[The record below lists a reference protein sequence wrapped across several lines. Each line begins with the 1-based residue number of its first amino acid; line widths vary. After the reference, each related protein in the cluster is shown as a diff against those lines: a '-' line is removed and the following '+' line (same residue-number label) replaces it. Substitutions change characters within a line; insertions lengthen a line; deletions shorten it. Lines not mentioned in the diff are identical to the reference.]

1 MVKNILIIN
10 GSPKRDGNTAAL
22 VEWFADGARSEDAQ
36 VEIVQAASLK
46 LKAAGCTS
54 CRACQT
60 IKEYRCVIDDDAA
73 PVLAKMVGADAIVM
87 ASPLYFFAASAQL
100 KAVVDRMFSLYKW
113 DNEKG
118 TMQTPLAGKTFVFLG
133 SAYEDIG
140 LDAMEKPFVLTAQYT
155 GMPYESLLVPDAG
168 VSGDIRQ
175 KKGICEKAV
184 ALGIKIGK
192 R

>member
-1 MVKNILIIN
+1 MTKKILIIS
-10 GSPKRDGNTAAL
+10 GSPNKDGNTAAL

-36 VEIVQAASLK
+36 VEVVHAAFLK

-60 IKEYRCVIDDDAA
+60 RVEYRCVIDDEAT
-73 PVLAKMVGADAIVM
+73 PVLGKMALADAIVM

-100 KAVVDRMFSLYKW
+100 KVIVDRMFSLYKW

-118 TMQTPLAGKTFVFLG
+118 TMETPLKGKTLVLLG

-140 LDAMEKPFVLTAQYT
+140 LDAMEKPFLLTAQYT

-168 VSGDIRQ
+168 VSGDIRK
-175 KKGICEKAV
+175 KKGVCEQAV